1 MNRTDKE
8 VLKAYNK
15 VCRNQNE
22 KKTLDIE
29 TTRENGIN
37 SLSIVSLILDIE
49 DVFEIN
55 LDDSLKEIRSAKTL
69 QEIADIVNRV
79 VTSKKLE

>member
-1 MNRTDKE
+1 MK
-8 VLKAYNK
+8 
-15 VCRNQNE
+15 

-79 VTSKKLE
+79 VTSKKLK

>member
-1 MNRTDKE
+1 MNKTDKE
-8 VLKAYNK
+8 VLNAYNK
-15 VCRNQNE
+15 LCCNQKE
-22 KKTLDIE
+22 KTTLNIE

-69 QEIADIVNRV
+69 KEIADIVDRV
-79 VTSKKLE
+79 VALKKLE